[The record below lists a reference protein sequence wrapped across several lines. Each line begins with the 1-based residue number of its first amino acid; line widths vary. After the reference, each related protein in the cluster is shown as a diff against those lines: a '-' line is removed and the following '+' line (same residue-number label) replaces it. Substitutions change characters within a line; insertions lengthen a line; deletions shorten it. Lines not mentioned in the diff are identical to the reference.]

1 MPLTP
6 YGFNLIRIPS
16 CHALSKTLEIPRKP
30 PITSIIGSQSK
41 DEFILWPIKNNHF
54 KRVSN
59 FRFLM
64 PVSLV
69 QWRGEIGVFYGKF
82 QVFFN
87 ISACCLVAATSDAS
101 ISHNFCFTK
110 LLALILNT
118 FFSRISLSYHK
129 KSMTM
134 SS

>member
-69 QWRGEIGVFYGKF
+69 QWRGEIGVFYDKF
-82 QVFFN
+82 QVFLNSSTCF
-87 ISACCLVAATSDAS
+87 CVAAPPYAF
-101 ISHNFCFTK
+101 ICHNFRFTK
-110 LLALILNT
+110 LLTLISIT
-118 FFSRISLSYHK
+118 FFFEFCFLIIK
-129 KSMTM
+129 KLMTM